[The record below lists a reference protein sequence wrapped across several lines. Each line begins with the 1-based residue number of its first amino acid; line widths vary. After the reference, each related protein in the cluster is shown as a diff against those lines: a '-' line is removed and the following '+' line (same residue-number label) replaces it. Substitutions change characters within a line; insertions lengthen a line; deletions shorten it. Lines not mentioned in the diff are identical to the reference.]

1 MTSNPL
7 PGNPTV
13 PLHFKKKK
21 KNCHMDW
28 FGFGCRPWREREDG
42 EDGGQRECRPQRDC
56 VTTTLL

>member
-21 KNCHMDW
+21 RTVTWTGSGLDAVHGERGRTERMV
-28 FGFGCRPWREREDG
+28 GRESAGLRET
-42 EDGGQRECRPQRDC
+42 
-56 VTTTLL
+56 V